1 MYPAFSLIAF
11 TTLSGLGFGAMAWI
25 GLGLGQSDGLF
36 GWLAAPLAM
45 LFAVAGL
52 LASTRHLR
60 RPDRAKY
67 ALSQWRSSWLS
78 REGVLAIA
86 ALAVFGLHAALW
98 LLLGWRSGML
108 GLLAAVL
115 SGATVYATGMIYAQ
129 LKTVPRWNIR
139 LTPFCFMAFA
149 LASGALLVAALVALT
164 GDDEGRAIGAAIF
177 LLLVAWATKWV
188 WWQKAEKATLDS
200 AGASIE
206 AATGLG
212 RIGTVRQFEAPHT
225 GPNYLMKEMV
235 FEVGRRR
242 AGALRKLALGLGAA
256 APLLLILL
264 SSQLGPLVLILALAA
279 MMAGLMAE
287 RWLFFAEAQHAV
299 AAYYGRR

>member
-1 MYPAFSLIAF
+1 MYPAFSIIAF

-25 GLGLGQSDGLF
+25 AIGLGQSDGLF

-45 LFAVAGL
+45 VFAVAGL

-86 ALAVFGLHAALW
+86 ALTVFGLYAALW
-98 LLLGWRSGML
+98 LLFGWRSGML
-108 GLLAAVL
+108 GLLAAAL

-129 LKTVPRWNIR
+129 LRTVPRWNTR
-139 LTPFCFMAFA
+139 LTPFCFIAFA

-164 GDDEGRAIGAAIF
+164 GDDEGRAIGAAVF
-177 LLLVAWATKWV
+177 LLLVAWVAKWM
-188 WWQKAEKATLDS
+188 WWKNAEKATLAS

-206 AATGLG
+206 DATGLG
-212 RIGTVRQFEAPHT
+212 GIGTVRQFEAPHT
-225 GPNYLMKEMV
+225 GPNYLLKEMV

-242 AGALRKLALGLGAA
+242 ATALRKVALALGAGL
-256 APLLLILL
+256 PLLLMLL
-264 SSQLGPLVLILALAA
+264 SGQLGAPLLILALLA